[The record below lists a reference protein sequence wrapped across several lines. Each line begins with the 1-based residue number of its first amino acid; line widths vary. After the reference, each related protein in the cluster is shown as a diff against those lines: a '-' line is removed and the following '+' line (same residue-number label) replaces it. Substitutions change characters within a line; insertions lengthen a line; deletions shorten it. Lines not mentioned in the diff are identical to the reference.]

1 MNEVKIFNFNL
12 FKLRSKTISG
22 EQWYVMNDVAEILDV
37 KNPRDVIRRLDDDE
51 KGVDYFDTPGGMQK
65 MNIVTESGVY
75 AFIAA
80 SKKPEAESAKRWLRK
95 EVLPSIR
102 KNGGYQMKPM
112 STIQLLETEFQAIK
126 EVTEDQKALRGEMTE
141 LKENFGLPNDY
152 RKRWTKVRN
161 KRVMDVMGGYY
172 GTAYGNKKLRSAVFR
187 EMSHSLKDHFNI
199 DEYPTLPLSKFDEAI
214 RRTENWKPS
223 EVTGLA
229 IDGANAQSLLE
240 A

>member
-1 MNEVKIFNFNL
+1 MNKVQIFDGLKVK
-12 FKLRSKTISG
+12 
-22 EQWYVMNDVAEILDV
+22 E
-37 KNPRDVIRRLDDDE
+37 
-51 KGVDYFDTPGGMQK
+51 
-65 MNIVTESGVY
+65 ESGRVMFDAETVAIGIGIVESDGKY
-75 AFIAA
+75 VRWQRVNKYLGKNSPQVEKIKKGDFITEQQLYKLAI
-80 SKKPEAESAKRWLRK
+80 KAESKQAERFQDWVTS

-102 KNGGYQMKPM
+102 KTGGYQMKPM
-112 STIQLLETEFQAIK
+112 STIELLETEFQAIK

-141 LKENFGLPNDY
+141 LKESFGLPNDY
-152 RKRWTKVRN
+152 RKRWTKARN
-161 KRVMDVMGGYY
+161 KRVMEIMGGYY

-187 EMSHSLKDHFNI
+187 ELARYLKDRFDI

-223 EVTGLA
+223 EVTELA